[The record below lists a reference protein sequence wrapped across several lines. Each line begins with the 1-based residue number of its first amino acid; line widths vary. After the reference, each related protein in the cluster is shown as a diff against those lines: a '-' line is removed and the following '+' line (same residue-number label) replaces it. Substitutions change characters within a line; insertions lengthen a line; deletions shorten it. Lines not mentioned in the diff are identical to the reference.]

1 MTIKFN
7 SDSNDQEF
15 YNDGWGIQS
24 KSRKPSA
31 MDKNH
36 FKIKG
41 HIFGPH
47 TVKIGKWFK
56 DFKAGLQT
64 EYKLNEN
71 GKDEMEVYFLINLRV
86 EQRQQ
91 SLSDSLAIL

>member
-1 MTIKFN
+1 
-7 SDSNDQEF
+7 
-15 YNDGWGIQS
+15 
-24 KSRKPSA
+24 